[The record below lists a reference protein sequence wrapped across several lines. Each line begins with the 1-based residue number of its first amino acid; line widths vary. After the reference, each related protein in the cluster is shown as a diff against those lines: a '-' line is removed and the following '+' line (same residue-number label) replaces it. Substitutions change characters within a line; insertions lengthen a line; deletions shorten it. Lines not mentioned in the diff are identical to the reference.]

1 MKNSKSIHLTYGLV
15 IALAMIV
22 LNVVLYVAGLAFKP
36 GMGNVQ
42 YIVLLVG
49 IILNAVAFSK
59 LNDGY
64 VTFGQVFA
72 SCFKACAIITLILLV
87 WGFVSSAVFPE
98 MKEKALEIAREKME
112 QQGKMSDEQIQQML
126 DMTQKNFRLFM
137 VAGIV
142 FMTMFVGAICSV
154 IGAAV
159 AKKKGVP
166 PVMPE
171 L

>member
-1 MKNSKSIHLTYGLV
+1 MKNSKNIHLTYGLV
-15 IALAMIV
+15 TALAMIV
-22 LNVVLYVAGLAFKP
+22 INVVLYVAGMAFKS
-36 GMGNVQ
+36 GMGNIQ
-42 YIVLLVG
+42 YGIMLIG

-59 LNDGY
+59 MNDGY

-87 WGFVSSAVFPE
+87 WGFVSNLIFPE
-98 MKEKALEIAREKME
+98 MQEKGLEMAREKMTE
-112 QQGKMSDEQIQQML
+112 KGMTDEQIQQGI
-126 DMTQKNFRLFM
+126 DMTQKYFKLFM

-142 FMTMFVGAICSV
+142 FATMFAGAVFSV
-154 IGAAV
+154 IGAAI